1 MKEPSTDVRSVE
13 TSNQWMSSM
22 RSPFINEMFNSFIPQ
37 KEFKFAF
44 YNTIAL
50 ILLGLV
56 LSIMIAVYFILE
68 PFLRPL
74 LWALLCG
81 SALHP
86 FKQKLLLYLQNWI
99 KDLRNDSRPITLG
112 TILLPF
118 SILNSLLDLMIGFI
132 KNYYKLLIS
141 IPVSLLLVYFSISY
155 LESLNNYFYDL
166 IVSFIGFLVQ
176 FLSYLTSVNNTFIII
191 TIIIAYLIAISFGW
205 SDSTQKFL
213 TFISPLIWFTV
224 FVHIIALS
232 GTLGYIISIILVSI
246 IIIGLLKT
254 SIGAQSHS
262 SNDQIDGLAQFSLE
276 FKSIIYKISI
286 YMISLLSKHEND
298 TQNESHDSTDQSVI
312 DNSQTNTQREF
323 ASVSTSPTPPLN
335 TSVSTISRRES
346 ANNIDVKHLS
356 NTYLYTLLWTF
367 LLVQIW
373 FHRNLLYLSLIPIF
387 LILLRIGWSY
397 ISSFLFNKIYLFNR
411 FVEKRRNALLHPFI
425 RHAYNYF
432 LIGDKVV
439 FIQLNSK

>member
-1 MKEPSTDVRSVE
+1 MTEPSTDVRSEE
-13 TSNQWMSSM
+13 TNNQWMSSLSSV
-22 RSPFINEMFNSFIPQ
+22 RSPFINEMFNSFVNLPQ
-37 KEFKFAF
+37 KGLKFAF

-50 ILLGLV
+50 IFLGLV

-99 KDLRNDSRPITLG
+99 KDLKTNCRPITLG

-118 SILNSLLDLMIGFI
+118 SIVNSLLDLMIALM

-166 IVSFIGFLVQ
+166 IISFMTTLVQ
-176 FLSYLTSVNNTFIII
+176 LLSYLTSVNNTFIII

-205 SDSTQKFL
+205 SDSTQTFL
-213 TFISPLIWFTV
+213 TYISPFVWITVLI
-224 FVHIIALS
+224 HIIALS

-254 SIGAQSHS
+254 IGTQSHT
-262 SNDQIDGLAQFSLE
+262 NDQIDGLALFSLE

-286 YMISLLSKHEND
+286 FMISLLRDSEND
-298 TQNESHDSTDQSVI
+298 TQNESHDSTDQSV
-312 DNSQTNTQREF
+312 DNSETNTQREF
-323 ASVSTSPTPPLN
+323 ASVATSPIPLLN
-335 TSVSTISRRES
+335 TSTIRRES
-346 ANNIDVKHLS
+346 VNSNNIDVKHLS

-432 LIGDKVV
+432 IIGDKVV
-439 FIQLNSK
+439 FIQ